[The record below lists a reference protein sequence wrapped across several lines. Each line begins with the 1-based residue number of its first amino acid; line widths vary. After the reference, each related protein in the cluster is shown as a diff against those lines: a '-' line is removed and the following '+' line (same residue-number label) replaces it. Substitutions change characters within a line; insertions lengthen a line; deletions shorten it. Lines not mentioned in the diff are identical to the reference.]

1 MATLYELTGQYL
13 EIYNLE
19 IDDETKLD
27 TIESLGL
34 DEEIEAKAENYA
46 KLIRNLEADKQI
58 YKEEEQRFKEK
69 KERTDKKIERL
80 KRDLQASMEITGKTK
95 IKSEL
100 FTISVQNSK
109 ASVIVDE
116 ANLPKKYWVKK
127 VTESPNKKA
136 LYEVLSEGKKVKG
149 ATLQENRSL
158 RIK

>member
-34 DEEIEAKAENYA
+34 NEEIEA

-95 IKSEL
+95 IKGEL

-109 ASVIVDE
+109 ASVVVDE
-116 ANLPKKYWVKK
+116 KALLKKYWTKK
-127 VTESPNKKA
+127 VTESPNKKK
-136 LYEVLSEGKKVKG
+136 LYELLSAGEKIKG

>member
-13 EIYNLE
+13 DIYNLE

-34 DEEIEAKAENYA
+34 GEEIEAKAENYA
-46 KLIRNLEADKQI
+46 KLIRNLEADKKV
-58 YKEEEQRFKEK
+58 YKEEEERFKKK
-69 KERTDKKIERL
+69 KESTDKKIERL

-95 IKSEL
+95 IKGDL

-109 ASVIVDE
+109 ASVVVDE
-116 ANLPKKYWVKK
+116 KALLKKYWTKK
-127 VTESPNKKA
+127 VTESPNKKK
-136 LYEVLSEGKKVKG
+136 LYELLSAGEKIKG

>member
-13 EIYNLE
+13 DIYNLE

-34 DEEIEAKAENYA
+34 DEEIEVKAENYA

-95 IKSEL
+95 IKCEL

-109 ASVIVDE
+109 ASVVVDE
-116 ANLPKKYWVKK
+116 KALLKKYWTKK
-127 VTESPNKKA
+127 VTEAPNKKK
-136 LYEVLSEGKKVKG
+136 LYELLSAGEKIKG

>member
-13 EIYNLE
+13 DIYNLE

-46 KLIRNLEADKQI
+46 KLIRNLEADKKV
-58 YKEEEQRFKEK
+58 YKDEEERFKKK
-69 KERTDKKIERL
+69 KESTDKKIERL

-95 IKSEL
+95 IKGEL
-100 FTISVQNSK
+100 FTLSIQNTK
-109 ASVIVDE
+109 ASVVVDE
-116 ANLPKKYWVKK
+116 AKLPEKYWTKK
-127 VTESPNKKA
+127 VTEAPNKKE
-136 LYEVLSEGKKVKG
+136 LYDLLKAGEEIEG

>member
-13 EIYNLE
+13 DIYNLE

-46 KLIRNLEADKQI
+46 KLIRNLEADKKV
-58 YKEEEQRFKEK
+58 YKEEEERFKKK
-69 KERTDKKIERL
+69 KE
-80 KRDLQASMEITGKTK
+80 STGKTK
-95 IKSEL
+95 IKGEL

-136 LYEVLSEGKKVKG
+136 LYEVLNEGKKIKG

>member
-13 EIYNLE
+13 DIYNLE

-69 KERTDKKIERL
+69 KEKTDKKIERL

-95 IKSEL
+95 IKGEL
-100 FTISVQNSK
+100 FTLSIQNTK
-109 ASVIVDE
+109 ASVVVDE
-116 ANLPKKYWVKK
+116 AKLPEKYWTKK
-127 VTESPNKKA
+127 VTEAPNKKE
-136 LYEVLSEGKKVKG
+136 LYDLLKAGEEIEG

>member
-13 EIYNLE
+13 DIYNLE

-34 DEEIEAKAENYA
+34 NEEIEAKAENYA

-69 KERTDKKIERL
+69 KERIDKKIERL

-95 IKSEL
+95 IKGEL

-109 ASVIVDE
+109 PSVVVNEDI
-116 ANLPKKYWVKK
+116 LPEKYWAITVSQKPDKK
-127 VTESPNKKA
+127 GLYDLLKA
-136 LYEVLSEGKKVKG
+136 GEAIEG

>member
-13 EIYNLE
+13 DIYNLE

-95 IKSEL
+95 IKGEL

-127 VTESPNKKA
+127 VTEAPDKKG
-136 LYEVLSEGKKVKG
+136 LYDLLKEGKKVKG
-149 ATLQENRSL
+149 ASLQENRSL
-158 RIK
+158 RIR

>member
-13 EIYNLE
+13 DIYNLE

-46 KLIRNLEADKQI
+46 KLIRNLEADKKV
-58 YKEEEQRFKEK
+58 YKDEEERFKKK
-69 KERTDKKIERL
+69 KESTDKKIERL

-95 IKSEL
+95 IKGEL

-116 ANLPKKYWVKK
+116 AKLPEKYWTKK
-127 VTESPNKKA
+127 VTEAPNKKE
-136 LYEVLSEGKKVKG
+136 LYDLLKAGEEIEG

>member
-1 MATLYELTGQYL
+1 M
-13 EIYNLE
+13 
-19 IDDETKLD
+19 
-27 TIESLGL
+27 
-34 DEEIEAKAENYA
+34 
-46 KLIRNLEADKQI
+46 IRNLEADKKV
-58 YKEEEQRFKEK
+58 YKDEEERFKKK
-69 KERTDKKIERL
+69 KESTDNKIERL

-95 IKSEL
+95 IKGEL